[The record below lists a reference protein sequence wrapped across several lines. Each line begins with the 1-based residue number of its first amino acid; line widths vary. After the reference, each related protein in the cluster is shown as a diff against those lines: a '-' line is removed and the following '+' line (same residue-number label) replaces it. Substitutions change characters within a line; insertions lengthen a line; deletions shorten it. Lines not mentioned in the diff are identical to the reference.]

1 MTVRTMTAPRAA
13 PRLLPRSTAAVPSR
27 LRSTIAALL
36 LVPAACGDDGG
47 GAGTGGT
54 QTETGASGSG
64 TDTGTASS
72 SGTAT
77 AASGTGGN
85 EEGAGGLLTFTY
97 YEPDALDPNPALGLA
112 GGLRTGGVTR
122 VEDFFAVYALQLT
135 FPSPPADPD
144 TVEENEI
151 PVPFDWGAPADWV
164 AAGNAMK
171 LEAGDVSALACL
183 LRVDDDY
190 PVYAAEKSDLLDPAC
205 TPDPAA
211 FTPQT
216 AYDLLVYGGDV
227 FDDVRIEGGIVTPE
241 HIEVSAPD
249 LTVFDVPLDKTQD
262 LSVTWT
268 AGAGDRV
275 VIRVWDQYGRMV
287 TAHATDDGSF
297 TIPAQNLATLADGP
311 GYLTVAR
318 EMAATVTLPI
328 GPLDV
333 VTRTEIWGYVDLFE
347 G

>member
-1 MTVRTMTAPRAA
+1 MV
-13 PRLLPRSTAAVPSR
+13 
-27 LRSTIAALL
+27 AALL
-36 LVPAACGDDGG
+36 LVPAGCG
-47 GAGTGGT
+47 GTGGGT
-54 QTETGASGSG
+54 Q
-64 TDTGTASS
+64 TDTGTA
-72 SGTAT
+72 GTAT

-85 EEGAGGLLTFTY
+85 QNAGGLLTFTY

-112 GGLRTGGVTR
+112 GGLRTGGVNGL
-122 VEDFFAVYALQLT
+122 VDFFAVYALQLT

-171 LEAGDVSALACL
+171 LEAGDLSALACL

-205 TPDPAA
+205 APDPAA
-211 FTPQT
+211 FAPQT
-216 AYDLLVYGGDV
+216 TYDLLVYGGDA
-227 FDDVRIEGGIVTPE
+227 FDDVRFDGVVVTPE
-241 HIEVSAPD
+241 HIEVAAPD
-249 LTVFDVPLDKTQD
+249 LSVFDLPLDKTQD

-297 TIPAQNLATLADGP
+297 AIPAQNLAALADGP

-347 G
+347 R